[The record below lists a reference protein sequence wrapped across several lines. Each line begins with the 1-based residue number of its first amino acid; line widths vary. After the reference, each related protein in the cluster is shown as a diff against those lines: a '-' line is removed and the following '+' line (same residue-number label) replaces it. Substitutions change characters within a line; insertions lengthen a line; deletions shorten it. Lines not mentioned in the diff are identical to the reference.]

1 MLGSYACVGVPP
13 TNARA
18 HARAQIRAHA
28 HACVHAQHRVDAK
41 RSCNG
46 GSPLRCAAAARHTSG
61 LSLGAILGTGEV
73 DEVERRDAEHIK
85 ARRGLVLTI
94 ISRFDRLLDGLSDS
108 PIHSSQ
114 SPKRGSARGADD
126 APERTALAAP
136 DSACGKKGH
145 TECEVGMDGHSARA
159 VTPDRACSRGFQ
171 SSGGT
176 SCVTVTTSGS
186 SPCRRSA
193 RRMLH
198 VVCCMLYVAC

>member
-1 MLGSYACVGVPP
+1 MRCSGALHAHHSTAKRGHDHDPTLIRMPVQTWLPPAHAGLVCVCRSASNKRAC
-13 TNARA
+13 ARA
-18 HARAQIRAHA
+18 RTDTRTRS
-28 HACVHAQHRVDAK
+28 HACVHVQHRVDAK

-136 DSACGKKGH
+136 YSACGKKGH
-145 TECEVGMDGHSARA
+145 TECEVGMDGHSARSH
-159 VTPDRACSRGFQ
+159 T
-171 SSGGT
+171 
-176 SCVTVTTSGS
+176 
-186 SPCRRSA
+186 
-193 RRMLH
+193 
-198 VVCCMLYVAC
+198 